1 MNQASVYAES
11 QRGFRDSLIEEY
23 LPLVKKIGLHL
34 AARLP
39 ESVEL
44 DDLLQV
50 GMIGLIQ
57 ARDSFDASQGASFST
72 YAGIRIKGAMLD
84 EVRRNDWLP
93 RSVQQKIKQVG
104 DAIRCVEAR
113 LARSASAQE
122 IADELNIS
130 LAEYQQLASE
140 LACCRM
146 TSLDDFET
154 ESESMEADPFARLEE
169 SGFKQ
174 ALVEAIQV
182 LPEKE
187 QLMMSL
193 YYNDELNL
201 KEIGEVLG
209 VSESRVSQIHG
220 QALARVRAQM
230 SEWVAPINAG

>member
-1 MNQASVYAES
+1 MNEASVYAQS
-11 QRGFRDSLIEEY
+11 QRECMDNLVEDY
-23 LPLVKKIGLHL
+23 LHLVKKIGLHL
-34 AARLP
+34 VAKLP
-39 ESVEL
+39 DTVEL

-57 ARDSFDASQGASFST
+57 ARESYDASQGASFTT

-84 EVRRNDWLP
+84 EVRRNDWIP
-93 RSVQQKIKQVG
+93 RSAQQKIKQVG
-104 DAIRCVEAR
+104 NAIKQVEAR
-113 LARSASAQE
+113 LARPASSME
-122 IADELNIS
+122 IAEELNIT
-130 LAEYQQLASE
+130 LAEYQVIASE

-154 ESESMEADPFARLEE
+154 EIEGEGEDPFSQLEGD
-169 SGFKQ
+169 GFKQ
-174 ALVEAIQV
+174 ALADAIYV

-193 YYNDELNL
+193 YYSDELNL

-220 QALARVRAQM
+220 QALARVRAHM
-230 SEWVAPINAG
+230 STWVS